1 MPASRSSAE
10 FRYHA
15 LRRLACQAAEA
26 DLAAAGLVVEL
37 RPIDAAALD
46 AFKTWSRRRA
56 AWPRPEMTADW
67 RRGHPARFELAVWR
81 GGILCAL
88 ALGRPS
94 PRATHMSL
102 HYLEGNPA
110 PGHPLRRK
118 VAAVVV
124 TALNAY
130 ATALGKHE
138 LRLVDPL
145 PALIPFYC
153 SPDMGFELVT
163 PHGEA
168 PYCRWSIRL

>member
-15 LRRLACQAAEA
+15 LRHLACQAAGA
-26 DLAAAGLVVEL
+26 DLAVAGLAVDL

-46 AFKTWSRRRA
+46 AFRTWSPRRV
-56 AWPRPEMTADW
+56 AWPWPEMIADW
-67 RRGHPARFELAVWR
+67 RRGHPARFEVAVWR
-81 GGILCAL
+81 DGILCAL

-94 PRATHMSL
+94 PKATHMSL
-102 HYLEGNPA
+102 HYLEANPD

-118 VAAVVV
+118 VAAVAI
-124 TALNAY
+124 TALDAY
-130 ATALGKHE
+130 ATVLGKHE

-153 SPDMGFELVT
+153 SPGMGFELAR
-163 PHGEA
+163 PHGET
-168 PYCRWSIRL
+168 PYRRRSVRP

>member
-1 MPASRSSAE
+1 
-10 FRYHA
+10 
-15 LRRLACQAAEA
+15 
-26 DLAAAGLVVEL
+26 
-37 RPIDAAALD
+37 
-46 AFKTWSRRRA
+46 
-56 AWPRPEMTADW
+56 MTADW
-67 RRGHPARFELAVWR
+67 RRGHAARFELAVWR

-88 ALGRPS
+88 VLGRPS

-102 HYLEGNPA
+102 HDLEDNPA
-110 PGHPLRRK
+110 PDYPLRRK

-124 TALNAY
+124 TALDVY
-130 ATALGKHE
+130 ATALGKHD

-168 PYCRWSIRL
+168 PCSRRSIRP